1 MTMLLLMTML
11 GEVAPTMKEAAGEG
25 SWITTKFVTAA
36 LTGIAGIVSVVM
48 IAFKAGR
55 AHSVDIKNQP
65 VQVKTVPN
73 AVTWQE
79 VRDLKDRVA
88 HLEAKLDIMKQ
99 TQSDQFHKILTSAYE
114 REIRLGEKL
123 DAGITGVHERID
135 EVLQALAISGPLKN
149 PVKKG

>member
-1 MTMLLLMTML
+1 M
-11 GEVAPTMKEAAGEG
+11 
-25 SWITTKFVTAA
+25 TTKFIIGALAGVASIVTAVG
-36 LTGIAGIVSVVM
+36 L
-48 IAFKAGR
+48 AFKAGR

-88 HLEAKLDIMKQ
+88 HLEAKLDVMKQ

-114 REIRLGEKL
+114 REIRLGDKM

-135 EVLQALAISGPLKN
+135 ELLQALALSIPAKP
-149 PVKKG
+149 PVKK